1 MLRKDMSDFEQPI
14 PKVITSLA
22 KSLDLVIIVLI
33 CTQ

>member
-1 MLRKDMSDFEQPI
+1 MTDPDKKM

-22 KSLDLVIIVLI
+22 KSLDLVIIVLF